1 MTDHKLISD
10 KTPSDTLVATVSSI
24 ASRPVS
30 VDFSIFVKELK
41 LRFGSSLDAILL
53 YGSCLRSHEIGD
65 GVVDFYV
72 VVDEYSNAYQEHY
85 LRYFNEWLPPNVFYL
100 EIFTRKKTFRSKYA
114 VISMTEFEK
123 GNQYWF
129 HSYLW
134 ARFAQPVRLLYVRD
148 EIIRQRIYN
157 SLAHAVV
164 AFLRPTIKALGSCV
178 VTAEEIWIKGLTF
191 TYTAELRPERES
203 RARELTELNLNEY
216 RHLTECA
223 LPLLVGILEKL
234 PQEHQVQGIGW
245 YRCLADDSERRRSLR
260 CWQLRRWQGRVLSV
274 LRLTRATFT
283 FRDCIDYAAW
293 KIKRHTGVSIE
304 VTPRLRRHPVLFGC
318 KVFWKLFRRG
328 VLR

>member
-1 MTDHKLISD
+1 MTDHTLISD
-10 KTPSDTLVATVSSI
+10 RKPSDSLVSAVSSM

-30 VDFSIFVKELK
+30 ADFSIFIEELK
-41 LRFGSSLDAILL
+41 SRFDSSLDAILL

-72 VVDEYSNAYQEHY
+72 VVDDYSNAYQEHY
-85 LRYFNEWLPPNVFYL
+85 LRYFNTWLPPNVFYL
-100 EIFTRKKTFRSKYA
+100 EVSAQNRIFRAKYA
-114 VISMTEFEK
+114 VISMAEFEK

-134 ARFAQPVRLLYVRD
+134 ARFAQPVRLLYSRD

-164 AFLRPTIKALGSCV
+164 AFLRPTIEALGSCV
-178 VTAEEIWIKGLTF
+178 VTAEEIWVKGLTL
-191 TYTAELRPERES
+191 TYAAELRPERES
-203 RARELTELNLNEY
+203 RARQLTELNLDEY

-223 LPLLVGILEKL
+223 LPSLVGILEKL
-234 PQEHQVQGIGW
+234 PQEQQVQGIG

-260 CWQLRRWQGRVLSV
+260 RWQLRRWQGRVLSV
-274 LRLTRATFT
+274 LRLTKATFT

-293 KIKRHTGVSIE
+293 KIERHTGVNIE
-304 VTPRLRRHPVLFGC
+304 VTPKLRRHPVLFGC

>member
-1 MTDHKLISD
+1 MTDHILMSD
-10 KTPSDTLVATVSSI
+10 EKPSDALVSAVSSM

-30 VDFSIFVKELK
+30 ADFSIFIEELK
-41 LRFGSSLDAILL
+41 SRFNSSLDAILL

-65 GVVDFYV
+65 GVVDFYT
-72 VVDEYSNAYQEHY
+72 VVDDYSNAYQEHY
-85 LRYFNEWLPPNVFYL
+85 LRYFNTWLPPNVFYL
-100 EIFTRKKTFRSKYA
+100 EVSAQNRIFRAKYA
-114 VISMTEFEK
+114 VISMAEFEK

-134 ARFAQPVRLLYVRD
+134 ARFAQPVRLLYARD

-164 AFLRPTIKALGSCV
+164 AFLRPTIEALGSCV
-178 VTAEEIWIKGLTF
+178 VTVEEIWVKGLTL
-191 TYTAELRPERES
+191 TYAAELRPERES
-203 RARELTELNLNEY
+203 RARQLTELNLDEY

-223 LPLLVGILEKL
+223 LPSLVGILEKL
-234 PQEHQVQGIGW
+234 PQEHQVQGIG

-260 CWQLRRWQGRVLSV
+260 RWQLRRWQGRVLSV
-274 LRLTRATFT
+274 LRLTKATFT

-293 KIKRHTGVSIE
+293 KIERHTGVNIE

>member
-1 MTDHKLISD
+1 MTDHTLMPDGK
-10 KTPSDTLVATVSSI
+10 PSDALVSAVSSMT
-24 ASRPVS
+24 SRPVS
-30 VDFSIFVKELK
+30 ADFSIFIKELRS
-41 LRFGSSLDAILL
+41 RFDSSLDAILL

-65 GVVDFYV
+65 GVVDFYT
-72 VVDEYSNAYQEHY
+72 VVDDYSNAYQEHY
-85 LRYFNEWLPPNVFYL
+85 LRYFNTWLPPNVFYL
-100 EIFTRKKTFRSKYA
+100 EVSAQNRIFRAKYA
-114 VISMTEFEK
+114 VISMAEFEK

-134 ARFAQPVRLLYVRD
+134 ARFAQPVRLLYARD

-164 AFLRPTIKALGSCV
+164 AFLRPAIEALGSCV
-178 VTAEEIWIKGLTF
+178 VTAEEIWVKGLTL
-191 TYTAELRPERES
+191 TYAAELRPERES
-203 RARELTELNLNEY
+203 RARQLTELNLDEY

-223 LPLLVGILEKL
+223 LPSLVGILEKL
-234 PQEHQVQGIGW
+234 PQEHQVQGIG

-260 CWQLRRWQGRVLSV
+260 RWQLRRWQGRVLSV
-274 LRLTRATFT
+274 LRLAKATFT

-293 KIKRHTGVSIE
+293 KIERHTGVNIE

-318 KVFWKLFRRG
+318 KVFWKLIRRG

>member
-1 MTDHKLISD
+1 MTDHTLMSD
-10 KTPSDTLVATVSSI
+10 GKPSDALVSAVSSMT
-24 ASRPVS
+24 SRPVS
-30 VDFSIFVKELK
+30 ADFSIFIEELK
-41 LRFGSSLDAILL
+41 SRFDSSLDAILL

-65 GVVDFYV
+65 GVVDFYT
-72 VVDEYSNAYQEHY
+72 VVDDYSNAYQEHY
-85 LRYFNEWLPPNVFYL
+85 LRYFNTWLPPNVFYL
-100 EIFTRKKTFRSKYA
+100 EVSAQNRIFRAKYA
-114 VISMTEFEK
+114 VISMAEFEK

-134 ARFAQPVRLLYVRD
+134 ARFAQPVRLLYARD

-164 AFLRPTIKALGSCV
+164 AFLRPTIEALGSCV
-178 VTAEEIWIKGLTF
+178 VTAEEIWVKGLTL
-191 TYTAELRPERES
+191 TYAAELRPERES
-203 RARELTELNLNEY
+203 RARQLTELNLDEY

-223 LPLLVGILEKL
+223 LPSLVGILEKL
-234 PQEHQVQGIGW
+234 PQEHQVQGIG

-260 CWQLRRWQGRVLSV
+260 RWQLRRWQGRVLSV
-274 LRLTRATFT
+274 LRLAKATFT

-293 KIKRHTGVSIE
+293 KIERHTGVNIE

>member
-1 MTDHKLISD
+1 
-10 KTPSDTLVATVSSI
+10 
-24 ASRPVS
+24 
-30 VDFSIFVKELK
+30 
-41 LRFGSSLDAILL
+41 
-53 YGSCLRSHEIGD
+53 
-65 GVVDFYV
+65 
-72 VVDEYSNAYQEHY
+72 YSNAYQEHY
-85 LRYFNEWLPPNVFYL
+85 LRYFNTWLPPNVFYL
-100 EIFTRKKTFRSKYA
+100 EVSAQNRIFRAKYA
-114 VISMTEFEK
+114 VISMAEFEK

-134 ARFAQPVRLLYVRD
+134 ARFAQPVRLLYARD

-164 AFLRPTIKALGSCV
+164 AFLRPTIEALGSCV
-178 VTAEEIWIKGLTF
+178 VTVEEIWVKGLTL
-191 TYTAELRPERES
+191 TYAAELRPERES
-203 RARELTELNLNEY
+203 RARQLTKLNLDEY

-223 LPLLVGILEKL
+223 LPSLVGILEKL
-234 PQEHQVQGIGW
+234 PQEHQVQGIG

-260 CWQLRRWQGRVLSV
+260 RWQLRRWQGRVLSV
-274 LRLTRATFT
+274 LRLTKATFT

-293 KIKRHTGVSIE
+293 KIERHTGVNIE

>member
-1 MTDHKLISD
+1 MTDHILMSD
-10 KTPSDTLVATVSSI
+10 EKPSDALVSAVSSM

-30 VDFSIFVKELK
+30 ADFSIFIEELK
-41 LRFGSSLDAILL
+41 SRFNSSLDAILL

-72 VVDEYSNAYQEHY
+72 VVDDYSNAYQEHY
-85 LRYFNEWLPPNVFYL
+85 LRYFNTWLPPNVFYL
-100 EIFTRKKTFRSKYA
+100 EVSAQNRIFRAKYA
-114 VISMTEFEK
+114 VISMAEFEK

-134 ARFAQPVRLLYVRD
+134 ARFAQPVRLLYARD

-164 AFLRPTIKALGSCV
+164 AFLRPTIEALGSCV
-178 VTAEEIWIKGLTF
+178 VTVEEIWVKGLTL
-191 TYTAELRPERES
+191 TYAAELRPERES
-203 RARELTELNLNEY
+203 RARQLTELNLDEY

-223 LPLLVGILEKL
+223 LPSLVGILEKL
-234 PQEHQVQGIGW
+234 PQEHQVQGIG

-260 CWQLRRWQGRVLSV
+260 RWQLRRWQGRVLSV
-274 LRLTRATFT
+274 LRLTKATFT

-293 KIKRHTGVSIE
+293 KIERHTGVNIE

>member
-1 MTDHKLISD
+1 MIDHTLMSD
-10 KTPSDTLVATVSSI
+10 GKPSDALVSAVSSM

-30 VDFSIFVKELK
+30 ADFSIFIEELK
-41 LRFGSSLDAILL
+41 SRFDSSLDAILL

-72 VVDEYSNAYQEHY
+72 VVDDYSNAYQEHY
-85 LRYFNEWLPPNVFYL
+85 LRYFNTWLPPNVFYL
-100 EIFTRKKTFRSKYA
+100 EVSAQNRIFRAKYA
-114 VISMTEFEK
+114 VISMAEFEK

-134 ARFAQPVRLLYVRD
+134 ARFAQPVRLLYARD

-164 AFLRPTIKALGSCV
+164 AFLRPTIEALGSCV
-178 VTAEEIWIKGLTF
+178 VTVEEIWVKGLTL
-191 TYTAELRPERES
+191 TYAAELRPERES
-203 RARELTELNLNEY
+203 RARQLTELNLDEY

-223 LPLLVGILEKL
+223 SPSLVGILEKL
-234 PQEHQVQGIGW
+234 PQEHQVQGIG

-260 CWQLRRWQGRVLSV
+260 RWQLRRWQGRVLSV
-274 LRLTRATFT
+274 LRLTKATFT

-293 KIKRHTGVSIE
+293 KIERHTGVNIE

>member
-1 MTDHKLISD
+1 MTDHTLMSD
-10 KTPSDTLVATVSSI
+10 EKPSDALVSAVSSM

-30 VDFSIFVKELK
+30 ADFSIFIEELK
-41 LRFGSSLDAILL
+41 SRFNSSLDAILL

-72 VVDEYSNAYQEHY
+72 VVDDYSNAYQEHY
-85 LRYFNEWLPPNVFYL
+85 LRYFNTWLPPNVFYL
-100 EIFTRKKTFRSKYA
+100 EVSAQNRIFRAKYA
-114 VISMTEFEK
+114 VISMAEFEK

-134 ARFAQPVRLLYVRD
+134 ARFAQPVRLLYARD

-164 AFLRPTIKALGSCV
+164 AFLRPTIEALGSCV
-178 VTAEEIWIKGLTF
+178 VTVEEIWVKGLTL
-191 TYTAELRPERES
+191 TYAAELRPERES
-203 RARELTELNLNEY
+203 RARQLTELNLDEY

-223 LPLLVGILEKL
+223 LPSLVGILEKL
-234 PQEHQVQGIGW
+234 PQEHQVQGIG

-260 CWQLRRWQGRVLSV
+260 RWQLRRWQGRVLSV
-274 LRLTRATFT
+274 LRLTKATFT

-293 KIKRHTGVSIE
+293 KIERHTGVNIE

>member
-1 MTDHKLISD
+1 MTDHTLMSD
-10 KTPSDTLVATVSSI
+10 GKPSDALVSAVSSMV
-24 ASRPVS
+24 SRPVTA
-30 VDFSIFVKELK
+30 DFSIFIEELK
-41 LRFGSSLDAILL
+41 SRFDSSLDAILL

-72 VVDEYSNAYQEHY
+72 VVDDYSNAYQEHY
-85 LRYFNEWLPPNVFYL
+85 LRYFNTWLPPNVFYL
-100 EIFTRKKTFRSKYA
+100 EVSAQNRIFRAKYA
-114 VISMTEFEK
+114 VISMAEFEK

-134 ARFAQPVRLLYVRD
+134 ARFAQPVRLLYARD

-164 AFLRPTIKALGSCV
+164 AFLRPTIEALGSCV
-178 VTAEEIWIKGLTF
+178 VTVEEIWVKGLTL
-191 TYTAELRPERES
+191 TYAAELRPERES
-203 RARELTELNLNEY
+203 RARQLTELNLDEY

-223 LPLLVGILEKL
+223 LPSLVGILEKL
-234 PQEHQVQGIGW
+234 PQEHQVQGIG

-260 CWQLRRWQGRVLSV
+260 RWQLRRWQGRVLSV
-274 LRLTRATFT
+274 LRLTKATFT

-293 KIKRHTGVSIE
+293 KIERHTGVNIE

>member
-1 MTDHKLISD
+1 MTDHALTLDGKLPD
-10 KTPSDTLVATVSSI
+10 GLVSAVASMG
-24 ASRPVS
+24 SRPVS
-30 VDFSIFVKELK
+30 ADFSIFVKDLK

-72 VVDEYSNAYQEHY
+72 VVDDYSNAYQEHY

-100 EIFTRKKTFRSKYA
+100 EVSAREKTFRSKYA

-134 ARFAQPVRLLYVRD
+134 ARFAQPVRLLYTRD
-148 EIIRQRIYN
+148 ETIRQRIYN

-164 AFLRPTIKALGSCV
+164 AFLTPTIKALGSCV
-178 VTAEEIWIKGLTF
+178 VTAEEIWVKGLTF
-191 TYTAELRPERES
+191 TYAAELRPERES
-203 RARELTELNLNEY
+203 RARQLAELNLDDY
-216 RHLTECA
+216 KYLTEYA
-223 LPLLVGILEKL
+223 LPVLVGILEKL
-234 PQEHQVQGIGW
+234 PQDHQVQGEHY
-245 YRCLADDSERRRSLR
+245 YRCLTDESERRSSLR
-260 CWQLRRWQGRVLSV
+260 RWRLRRWQGRVLSV
-274 LRLTRATFT
+274 LRLTKATFT

-293 KIKRHTGVSIE
+293 KIERHTGVSIE
-304 VTPRLRRHPVLFGC
+304 VTPKLRRHPVLFGC

>member
-1 MTDHKLISD
+1 MTDHILMSD
-10 KTPSDTLVATVSSI
+10 GNLSDALVSAVSSI

-30 VDFSIFVKELK
+30 ADFSIFVEEL
-41 LRFGSSLDAILL
+41 RSRYDTSLDAILL

-72 VVDEYSNAYQEHY
+72 VVDDYSNAYQEHY

-100 EIFTRKKTFRSKYA
+100 EVSAREKTLRAKYA
-114 VISMTEFEK
+114 VISMEDFEK

-134 ARFAQPVRLLYVRD
+134 ARFAQPIRLLYSRD
-148 EIIRQRIYN
+148 ETIRQCIFN

-178 VTAEEIWIKGLTF
+178 VTVEEIWVKGLTL
-191 TYTAELRPERES
+191 TYAAELRPERAS
-203 RARELTELNLNEY
+203 RARQLVELNLDEY
-216 RHLTECA
+216 RNLTECA
-223 LPLLVGILEKL
+223 LPSLVGILEKL
-234 PQEHQVQGIGW
+234 PQEHPVQGTE
-245 YRCLADDSERRRSLR
+245 YQCLVDGSEHRRSLR
-260 CWQLRRWQGRVLSV
+260 HWQLRRWQGRVLSV
-274 LRLTRATFT
+274 LRLTKATFT

-293 KIKRHTGVSIE
+293 KIERHTGVGIE

-328 VLR
+328 ILR

>member
-1 MTDHKLISD
+1 MADHKLILEE
-10 KTPSDTLVATVSSI
+10 PSDALVSTVSSI

-30 VDFSIFVKELK
+30 ADFSIFIEELK
-41 LRFGSSLDAILL
+41 LRFDLSLEAILL

-72 VVDEYSNAYQEHY
+72 VVDDYSNAYQEHY

-100 EIFTRKKTFRSKYA
+100 EVSAREKTFRSKYA

-134 ARFAQPVRLLYVRD
+134 ARFAQPVRLLYARD
-148 EIIRQRIYN
+148 ETTRQRIYN
-157 SLAHAVV
+157 SLAQAVV
-164 AFLRPTIKALGSCV
+164 AFLAPTIKALGSCV
-178 VTAEEIWIKGLTF
+178 VTAEEIWVKGLTF
-191 TYTAELRPERES
+191 TYAAELRPERES
-203 RARELTELNLNEY
+203 RARQLAELNLDDY
-216 RHLTECA
+216 KCLTEQA
-223 LPLLVGILEKL
+223 LPSLVGILEKL
-234 PQEHQVQGIGW
+234 PQEQQVQGIG

-260 CWQLRRWQGRVLSV
+260 RWQLRRWQGRVLSV
-274 LRLTRATFT
+274 LRLTKATFT

-293 KIKRHTGVSIE
+293 KIERHTGVSIE
-304 VTPRLRRHPVLFGC
+304 VTPKLRRHPVLFGC